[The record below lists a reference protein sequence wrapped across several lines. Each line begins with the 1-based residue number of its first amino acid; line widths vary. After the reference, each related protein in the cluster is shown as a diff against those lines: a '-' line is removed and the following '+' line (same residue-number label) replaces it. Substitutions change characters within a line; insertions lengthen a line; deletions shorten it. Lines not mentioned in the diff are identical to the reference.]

1 MKRRWHLS
9 HRLAAAFLALVA
21 AGILF
26 AVAASTRP
34 SSGKGP
40 AAAGTPV
47 GAVETAQVT
56 AASFYISLPVEGAV
70 EAASAVPVICKV
82 PETQIVSV
90 ILDGTRVEAGDVIMT
105 VNSDE
110 VRKKVDQLRSQVA
123 EGEENVRKTRAGG
136 EKRVQNART
145 ALAKAQES
153 SDLAQLKAKAAVEK
167 AEAEVAFL
175 EQELA
180 VADGEMEKRK
190 RLREEGLVPIT
201 DVEQAEDALRDK
213 TFALED
219 ARRSLAQARTDAETT
234 LDLKKMDLRTAE
246 LEVQQAEAAFV
257 TSVISA
263 ERQLAAGQRNL
274 EDAEEQLAG
283 VSIRAPVS
291 GLTLIETTWEG
302 GAGRRPRRAGD
313 QVSENLRVA
322 NVIDPS
328 KMWVRCD
335 IGEADIE
342 SVSGDMP
349 ALVSVP
355 AIGATELR
363 GKVLAVDNLGRV
375 SNAWEGGVP
384 GKNVFAAIIEVTTP
398 EIRLRPG
405 MGASVEIVLEQVA
418 EGLAVPL
425 EALFS
430 KGGDTVIYRA
440 EDSGF
445 RELPAKVLK
454 RNNAL
459 ASIEADIEERDAVA
473 CTRPPASLLLAAER
487 GERK

>member
-1 MKRRWHLS
+1 MKRRLVG
-9 HRLAAAFLALVA
+9 AFLALVA

-26 AVAASTRP
+26 AVAASTR
-34 SSGKGP
+34 SNDANGLLQ
-40 AAAGTPV
+40 T
-47 GAVETAQVT
+47 VETAQVT
-56 AASFYISLPVEGAV
+56 AAAFYIALPVEGAV
-70 EAASAVPVICKV
+70 EAASAVPVVCKV
-82 PETQIVSV
+82 PDTQIISV
-90 ILDGTRVEAGDVIMT
+90 VPDGTRVEVGDVIMT

-110 VRKKVDQLRSQVA
+110 VQKKVDRLRSQVA
-123 EGEENVRKTRAGG
+123 EAEENVRKTRAGG

-145 ALAKAQES
+145 AFAKAQEGS
-153 SDLAQLKAKAAVEK
+153 HLAKLKAKAAVEK

-175 EQELA
+175 EKEL
-180 VADGEMEKRK
+180 VVVEGELEKCK

-213 TFALED
+213 TFGLED
-219 ARRSLAQARTDAETT
+219 ARRSLTQARADAETS

-263 ERQLAAGQRNL
+263 ERQLAARQINL
-274 EDAEEQLAG
+274 DEAEEQLVG
-283 VSIRAPVS
+283 VRIRAPVS
-291 GLTLIETTWEG
+291 GLVLIETTWEG
-302 GAGRRPRRAGD
+302 GSGRRARRTGD
-313 QVSENLRVA
+313 QVRENMRVGS
-322 NVIDPS
+322 VIDLS
-328 KMWVRCD
+328 EMWVRCD
-335 IGEADIE
+335 IGEADID
-342 SVSGDMP
+342 SVNADMP
-349 ALVSVP
+349 AFVSVP

-363 GKVLAVDNLGRV
+363 GKVLAVDSLGGI
-375 SNAWEGGVP
+375 SNPWEGGVP
-384 GKNVFAAIIEVTTP
+384 GKSVFAAIIEVTTP
-398 EIRLRPG
+398 EPRLRPG
-405 MGASVEIVLEQVA
+405 MGASVEIVLDYVT

-440 EDSGF
+440 EDSGY

-459 ASIEADIEERDAVA
+459 AAIEADIEEGDGVA
-473 CTRPPASLLLAAER
+473 CTRPAASLLLAAER

>member
-1 MKRRWHLS
+1 MKRRLM
-9 HRLAAAFLALVA
+9 AAFLALVA

-26 AVAASTRP
+26 AVAASTR
-34 SSGKGP
+34 SNDANGLLQ
-40 AAAGTPV
+40 T
-47 GAVETAQVT
+47 VETAQVT
-56 AASFYISLPVEGAV
+56 AAAFYIALPAEGAV
-70 EAASAVPVICKV
+70 EAARAVPVICKV
-82 PETQIVSV
+82 PDTQIVTV
-90 ILDGTRVEAGDVIMT
+90 VPDGTRVDAGDVIMT

-110 VRKKVDQLRSQVA
+110 VKKKVDRLRSQVA
-123 EGEENVRKTRAGG
+123 EAEEDVRKKRAGG

-145 ALAKAQES
+145 AFGKAQEGS
-153 SDLAQLKAKAAVEK
+153 HLAQLKAKAAVEK

-175 EQELA
+175 EKELVVVEGELA
-180 VADGEMEKRK
+180 KRK

-219 ARRSLAQARTDAETT
+219 ARRSLTQARTDAETT
-234 LDLKKMDLRTAE
+234 LDLKEMDIRTAE

-263 ERQLAAGQRNL
+263 ERQLAASQRDF
-274 EDAEEQLAG
+274 EESEEQLVG

-291 GLTLIETTWEG
+291 GLALIETTWEG
-302 GAGRRPRRAGD
+302 GSGRRARRTGD
-313 QVSENLRVA
+313 QVGENMRVA
-322 NVIDPS
+322 SVIDPS
-328 KMWVRCD
+328 EMWVRCN

-342 SVSGDMP
+342 SVSADMP
-349 ALVSVP
+349 AFVSVP
-355 AIGATELR
+355 AIGATGLR
-363 GKVLAVDNLGRV
+363 GKVLAVDNLGRL
-375 SNAWEGGVP
+375 SSFWEGGVP
-384 GKNVFAAIIEVTTP
+384 GKNVFAAIIEVTTS

-405 MGASVEIVLEQVA
+405 MGASVEIVLDHVT

-430 KGGDTVIYRA
+430 KGGDSVIYRA
-440 EDSGF
+440 EDSGY

-459 ASIEADIEERDAVA
+459 AAIEADIEEGDVVA